1 MSTNDSNEF
10 KCPICYDQP
19 APVQSIEHCIWARN
33 GNTPC
38 PHTTLPATQPV
49 KSFNKKIKD
58 GKVAILYSPRHGA
71 GWYSWHR
78 VEELLY
84 DPKVVDMVEAKTSA
98 RTIELYCEEVY
109 DNKGHYYYGGAYQL
123 EVRWLPIGTQ
133 FRIQEYDG
141 AETIEINSEVN
152 WFVS

>member
-1 MSTNDSNEF
+1 ME
-10 KCPICYDQP
+10 
-19 APVQSIEHCIWARN
+19 
-33 GNTPC
+33 
-38 PHTTLPATQPV
+38 
-49 KSFNKKIKD
+49 KKIKD
-58 GKVAILYSPRHGA
+58 GKVAVLFSPRHGA

-109 DNKGHYYYGGAYQL
+109 DKKHYYGAADQL
-123 EVRWLPIGTQ
+123 QVYWLPIGTQ

-152 WFVS
+152 WLVS